1 MRQAAVRLCGC
12 QGVRPAGA
20 DQVNE
25 CSGVKHLHHP
35 LVGDLAQP
43 YEAMGLPSGPGLR
56 LNFCTPEPDSRE
68 REALGLLAGWASTG
82 AVVPSRRDRSGN
94 DRSGNDR
101 SGNG

>member
-1 MRQAAVRLCGC
+1 M
-12 QGVRPAGA
+12 
-20 DQVNE
+20 
-25 CSGVKHLHHP
+25 KHLHHP